1 MLKKQQRL
9 TVRFTAGEQQQVEL
23 AAYAMGVTPSEFIR
37 TLSTVAAKKVVEE
50 LKEQRRQEEATVLG
64 EFVEE
69 APAVRHPDLPNVPM
83 ADQFT
88 KAENAMNTRFKSR
101 SVTRG

>member
-1 MLKKQQRL
+1 MLKKQQRM

-37 TLSTVAAKKVVEE
+37 TLSTVAAKKVVDE

-69 APAVRHPDLPNVPM
+69 APAIHQPNLPRVPLS
-83 ADQFT
+83 DPFVN
-88 KAENAMNTRFKSR
+88 AEKVLHSTFARRN
-101 SVTRG
+101 RG